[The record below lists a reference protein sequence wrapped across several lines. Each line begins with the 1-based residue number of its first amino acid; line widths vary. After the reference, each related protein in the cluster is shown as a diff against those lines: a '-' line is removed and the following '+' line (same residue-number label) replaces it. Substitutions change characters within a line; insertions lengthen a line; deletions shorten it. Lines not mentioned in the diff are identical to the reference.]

1 MQNQLFNFSPPA
13 LTVSEANAHIRQL
26 IDGDNLLQDFRLEG
40 EISNW
45 SPAHSGHI
53 YFTLK
58 DSKSNMRCVI
68 WRSTA
73 QRLSYRPRGNGEAI
87 VAQGRVSVYEAGG
100 AYQFYVNDIEKA
112 GIGDLFAEFERLKR
126 QLEAEGLFAPEAKQ
140 PLPPFPKRIGVVTS
154 AKAAA
159 LQDILNVLSRRF
171 PFAEVILSPTP
182 VQGADAPP
190 RIVAA
195 LAMLEAISPPIDVI
209 LMARGGGSI
218 EDLWAFNDEAVARAV
233 ARCSIPIVTGVGHET
248 DFTIVDFVSDRRAPT
263 PSAAAEVATP
273 DAKELARYVAG
284 YQYQFEN
291 ILSQKVAQNRADMQ
305 ELTWQLEHL
314 SPQNTI
320 DGYRQK
326 IDDSLATMFRSLK
339 HGSQLRREQ
348 LLSAQARLS
357 TLSPQATLARGYAI
371 VQKAGHVITKRAEL
385 SAGDTVSVT
394 LADGTFTADVIMKK
408 DEE

>member
-1 MQNQLFNFSPPA
+1 MQNPLFDFHPPA
-13 LTVSEANAHIRQL
+13 LTVSEVNAHIRQI
-26 IDGDNLLQDFRLEG
+26 IDTDSTLQDFRMEG

-58 DSKSNMRCVI
+58 DSKSSIRCVI

-73 QRLSYRPRGNGEAI
+73 QRLSYRPRGSGEAI

-100 AYQFYVNDIEKA
+100 AYQFYVNDIEPV
-112 GIGDLFAEFERLKR
+112 GVGNLYAEFERLKR
-126 QLEAEGLFAPEAKQ
+126 QLEAEGLFATEIKKPI
-140 PLPPFPKRIGVVTS
+140 PHFPKRIGVVTS

-171 PFAEVILSPTP
+171 PFAEVVISPTP
-182 VQGADAPP
+182 VQGTDAPP

-195 LAMLEAISPPIDVI
+195 LAMLEAILPPIDVI

-233 ARCSIPIVTGVGHET
+233 ARCSIPIITGVGHET

-273 DAKELARYVAG
+273 DAEELARYVAG

-291 ILSQKVAQNRADMQ
+291 ILSQKLAQHRADMQ
-305 ELTWQLEHL
+305 GMLWQLEHL
-314 SPQNTI
+314 SPQSAI
-320 DGYRQK
+320 DSYRQK
-326 IDDSLATMFRSLK
+326 IDDSLTTMFRALK
-339 HGSQLRREQ
+339 HGTQLRREQ
-348 LLSAQARLS
+348 LSSAQAQLS
-357 TLSPQATLARGYAI
+357 TLSPQATLTRGYAI
-371 VQKAGHVITKRAEL
+371 VQKAGRVVAQRADL
-385 SAGDTVSVT
+385 SAGDEVSVT
-394 LADGTFTADVIMKK
+394 LADGTFIADVTDIK
-408 DEE
+408 

>member
-1 MQNQLFNFSPPA
+1 MQNPLFDFRPPA
-13 LTVSEANAHIRQL
+13 LTVSEVNAHIRKL
-26 IDGDNLLQDFRLEG
+26 IDTDSTLQDFRLEG

-58 DSKSNMRCVI
+58 DSKSSLRCVI
-68 WRSTA
+68 WRATA
-73 QRLSYRPRGNGEAI
+73 QRLTYRPQGEGEAI

-100 AYQFYVNDIEKA
+100 AYQFYVNDIEPV
-112 GIGDLFAEFERLKR
+112 GVGNLFAEFERLKR
-126 QLEAEGLFAPEAKQ
+126 QLEAEGLFEAVLKKS
-140 PLPPFPKRIGVVTS
+140 LPPFPKRIGVVTS

-159 LQDILNVLSRRF
+159 LQDILNVLARRF
-171 PFAEVILSPTP
+171 PLAEVVLSPTP

-195 LAMLEAISPPIDVI
+195 LAMLEAITPPIDVI

-233 ARCSIPIVTGVGHET
+233 ARCSIPIITGVGHET
-248 DFTIVDFVSDRRAPT
+248 DFTIVDFVSDHRAPT

-273 DAKELARYVAG
+273 DAEELARYVAG
-284 YQYQFEN
+284 YQYQFET
-291 ILSQKVAQNRADMQ
+291 ILSQKLGQSRADMQ
-305 ELTWQLEHL
+305 GMTWQLEHL
-314 SPQNTI
+314 SPQNAI

-326 IDDSLATMFRSLK
+326 IDDSLATMLRMLK
-339 HGSQLRREQ
+339 HRSQLRREQ

-357 TLSPQATLARGYAI
+357 ALSPQATLARGYAI
-371 VQKAGHVITKRAEL
+371 VQKEGRVISSRADISTDDEI
-385 SAGDTVSVT
+385 SVT
-394 LADGTFTADVIMKK
+394 LADGTFEATVIN
-408 DEE
+408 EER